1 MTTRSNEL
9 KLLPRNP
16 LHAEQFRIENN
27 PVDFDKDNVC
37 FGGYSRLHNPS
48 IYVAAPDMLA
58 VLKDLEESA
67 EYWGEYDVPI
77 NIVNRIKAAI
87 AKAEAIWPSHVNAEV
102 GK

>member
-1 MTTRSNEL
+1 MKKRSNEL

-16 LHAEQFRIENN
+16 LHPDQFTIEND
-27 PVDFDKDNVC
+27 PVNFDTDHVY
-37 FGGYSRLHNPS
+37 FGGYSSLHNPS
-48 IYVAAPDMLA
+48 VYVAAPDMLA

-87 AKAEAIWPSHVNAEV
+87 AKADAVWPSPLPKEA
-102 GK
+102 GQ